1 MIYAMSDLHGCY
13 DKYLRMLK
21 RIDLKPEDTLY
32 ILGDVVDRGPDG
44 VKILLDICE
53 RKNIV
58 FLRGNHDDT
67 AMKVIR
73 YMFDPSEMFNEDK
86 LVPMIESWVSDGG
99 NTTLSQ
105 FLSLSSEEKEKA
117 LLYLWNSKFYLEI
130 EVKGNK
136 YLLAHTVPEKEIM
149 LNPDELEYEDF
160 IWGEPDY
167 DLQYFDDKIIVTG
180 HTPTGFIDKEY
191 NGRIYV
197 KNNHIAIDCG
207 AVFGKKLACIRLD
220 DMQEFYV

>member
-13 DKYLRMLK
+13 DKYLMMLK
-21 RIDLKPEDTLY
+21 MIDLKPEDTLY

-44 VKILLDICE
+44 VKILLDMCE

-58 FLRGNHDDT
+58 FLRGNHDHT

-73 YMFDPSEMFNEDK
+73 CMYDPSEMSKEDK
-86 LVPMIESWVSDGG
+86 LISMMESWVSDGG
-99 NTTLSQ
+99 GTTLLQ
-105 FLSLSSEEKEKA
+105 FLGLSSEEKEKV
-117 LLYLWNSKFYLEI
+117 LLYLRNSKFYLAI

-136 YLLAHTVPEKEIM
+136 YFLAHTVPEKEIM
-149 LNPDELEYEDF
+149 LGPDELEYEDF

-167 DLQYFDDKIIVTG
+167 GLRYFDDAIIVTG
-180 HTPTGFIDKEY
+180 HTPTGFIDKKY
-191 NGRIYV
+191 VGRIYA

-207 AVFGKKLACIRLD
+207 AVFGKRLACIRLD
-220 DMQEFYV
+220 DMKEFYI